1 MDQRSTPGS
10 GTIKPLFKASKYM
23 LSPCNK
29 TLFNVVFDHTTT
41 GLFRAV
47 RSADKHMKAHC
58 LPREYTLKRSL
69 P

>member
-1 MDQRSTPGS
+1 
-10 GTIKPLFKASKYM
+10 M

-58 LPREYTLKRSL
+58 LARQYTLKRSF